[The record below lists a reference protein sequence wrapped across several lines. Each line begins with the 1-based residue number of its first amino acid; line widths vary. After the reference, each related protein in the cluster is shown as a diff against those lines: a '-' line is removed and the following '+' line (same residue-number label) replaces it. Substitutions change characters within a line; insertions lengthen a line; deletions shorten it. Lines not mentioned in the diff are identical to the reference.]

1 MTYVPG
7 HSTSRAASMTRHV
20 GVHPHLGFI
29 EFASVDFF
37 FFLNV
42 FGQYEP
48 RKLPFLMNVF
58 LCCVLEERRINF
70 HIMG

>member
-1 MTYVPG
+1 MYPG

-29 EFASVDFF
+29 EFARVDFF
-37 FFLNV
+37 FSERVPPIRATEVAFL
-42 FGQYEP
+42 GDC
-48 RKLPFLMNVF
+48 F
-58 LCCVLEERRINF
+58 LCVVLEERRANF

>member
-37 FFLNV
+37 FFFECVRPIRATEVAFLDECIFV
-42 FGQYEP
+42 LCFGGE
-48 RKLPFLMNVF
+48 KN
-58 LCCVLEERRINF
+58 
-70 HIMG
+70 